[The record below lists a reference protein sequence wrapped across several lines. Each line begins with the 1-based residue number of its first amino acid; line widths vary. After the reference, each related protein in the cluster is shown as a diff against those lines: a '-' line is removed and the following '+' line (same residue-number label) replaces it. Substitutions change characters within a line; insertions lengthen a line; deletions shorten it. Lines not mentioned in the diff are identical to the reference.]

1 MKISMDWI
9 HDYVEL
15 PAMSSHEL
23 AERFTLSTC
32 EVEEVL
38 ESGKVLEETYVA
50 TITGIEAHPDAD
62 KLQLVSFDAGA
73 AGKGRVVCGAPNCAI
88 GMKVP
93 YAPIGTTL
101 PLGFTLEPKNIRGIL
116 SEGMLCAEDELGL
129 SDSHEGLMELDGG
142 ASIGTTMAEYLNSK
156 PTVVL
161 DIDNKSI
168 THRPDLWGHYGMAR
182 EFAAAFR
189 VPLKR
194 PFNPEWRRKMLSRF
208 GPGKSPVSVTVH
220 PDSYCRAYFGYTVK
234 GVTVE
239 ESPQWMQKR
248 LLDCGLRPINS
259 IVDISNYVM
268 LEMGQPNHI
277 FDKKSIEKGSII
289 VRRVGGEEEFV
300 TLDEQARHLEA
311 DDTVIADGVKPLV
324 IAGIM
329 GGLNSGVTEKTSE
342 VFVEVANF
350 VDAGIRKSSTRIGL
364 RTDSSLRYEKSLDP
378 LMLEP
383 TALRILELLLELNPG
398 AEVEGKLEYD
408 GIDLSELQPPVIDL
422 KHSKVESLLGC
433 TLERSRVQEIL
444 EALDFAVSETT
455 EGFSVTVPSFR
466 ATKDVECDADLIE
479 EIGRMYGYN
488 SIPAQPPKW
497 KIEAVRLP
505 NPKRLERSI
514 QDFMVLHGNAHEVI
528 TYPLIGDALLEKVG
542 WPERNDDLQLAN
554 ALSKDMGRMR
564 PSLVPGFLEAAADNS
579 RHYNR
584 FAMFEIGRGY
594 SPESEGFSRERN
606 LLAAGFYDRQSSR
619 FMDAAN
625 TADRLLSFLR
635 LSYRLVELREG
646 STGKGNNL
654 PNPAI
659 PRDWPGIHPFET
671 LDIHIKGKPAGMIT
685 TVHPVTMRA
694 FKAKGYC
701 SIMVLDL
708 SLFEEDSRP
717 DKTVYKPL
725 PRFPH
730 SVFDF
735 TVIAGPED
743 RAADILRAAEKVRL
757 KELSGCS
764 VADVFDLGDG
774 RRAVTV
780 RATFFDPERTLSGDF
795 LEQAQKQLIA
805 ATEKAGFPLK
815 ME

>member
-1 MKISMDWI
+1 MDWI

-15 PAMSSHEL
+15 PAMSSHKL
-23 AERFTLSTC
+23 AERFTLSAC
-32 EVEEVL
+32 EVEDVL
-38 ESGKVLEETYVA
+38 ESGRVLEETCVA

-62 KLQLVSFDAGA
+62 KLQLVSFDAGP

-88 GMKVP
+88 GMRVP

-101 PLGFTLEPKNIRGIL
+101 PIGFTLEPKKIRGIL

-129 SDSHEGLMELDGG
+129 SDSHEGLMELESG
-142 ASIGTTMAEYLNSK
+142 ARIGMTMAEYLDSK

-182 EFAAAFR
+182 EFAAAFK
-189 VPLKR
+189 VPLKH
-194 PFNPEWRRKMLSRF
+194 PFDTAWQQKMRSRF
-208 GPGKSPVSVTVH
+208 GKGTSPVSVKVD
-220 PDSYCRAYFGYTVK
+220 PDSCCRAYYGYTVN
-234 GVTVE
+234 GINVA

-277 FDKKSIEKGSII
+277 FDRQSIEKGTII
-289 VRRVGGEEEFV
+289 VRRVRNREEFV
-300 TLDEQARHLEA
+300 TLDEQTRHLEA
-311 DDTVIADGVKPLV
+311 EDTVIADGVKPLV

-329 GGLNSGVTEKTSE
+329 GGLNSGVTEKTTE

-350 VDAGIRKSSTRIGL
+350 IDAGVRKSSTRIGL

-378 LMLEP
+378 MMLEP

-398 AEVEGKLEYD
+398 AEIEGNLEYD
-408 GIDLSELQPPVIDL
+408 GINLTEWQAPLIDL
-422 KHSKVESLLGC
+422 KHSKVETLLGC
-433 TLERSRVQEIL
+433 SLERSRVREIL
-444 EALDFAVSETT
+444 ESLDFGVRETA
-455 EGFSVTVPSFR
+455 EGYAVTVPSFR

-488 SIPAQPPKW
+488 SIPAQPPEW

-528 TYPLIGDALLEKVG
+528 TYPLIGKALLDKVG
-542 WPERNDDLQLAN
+542 WPEKNTELQLAN

-579 RHYNR
+579 RHFNR

-594 SPESEGFSRERN
+594 SASKEDFSCERN
-606 LLAAGFYDRQSSR
+606 FFAAAFYDRQASR

-625 TADRLLSFLR
+625 TADRLLNFLR
-635 LSYRLVELREG
+635 LSYRLVDPAVQKG
-646 STGKGNNL
+646 QKGKTANL
-654 PNPAI
+654 SNPAI

-671 LDIHIKGKPAGMIT
+671 LDIQIKGKPAGMIT
-685 TVHPVTMRA
+685 TIHPLTMRA

-701 SIMVLDL
+701 TLIVLDL

-717 DKTVYKPL
+717 DRTVYKPL

-730 SVFDF
+730 SIFDF
-735 TVIAGPED
+735 TVIAAKEN
-743 RAADILRAAEKVRL
+743 RAAAILKAVESAKL
-757 KELSGCS
+757 KELAGCR
-764 VADVFDLGDG
+764 VADVFDIGDG

-780 RATFFDPERTLSGDF
+780 RATFFDPEKTLSGEF
-795 LEQAQKQLIA
+795 LEQAQKKLIDA
-805 ATEKAGFPLK
+805 AEKAGYPLK